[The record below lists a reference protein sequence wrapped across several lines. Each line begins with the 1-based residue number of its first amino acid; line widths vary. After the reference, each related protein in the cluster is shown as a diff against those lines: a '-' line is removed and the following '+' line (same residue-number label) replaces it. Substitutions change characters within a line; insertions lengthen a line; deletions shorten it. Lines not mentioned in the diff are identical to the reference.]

1 MNDSW
6 VVWFWLFSGLTFFG
20 LCKLGI
26 HFDWDFW
33 FLIAIG
39 LQVLV
44 WILMAILWG
53 LGCED
58 GANFSFK
65 YLFVVLVGLSFI
77 GYVGFFLVGGHV
89 FWLILLI
96 VLFIFFH

>member
-6 VVWFWLFSGLTFFG
+6 VIWFWLFSGLTFFG

-58 GANFSFK
+58 GEDCVNCAIAAIHIK
-65 YLFVVLVGLSFI
+65 GL
-77 GYVGFFLVGGHV
+77 
-89 FWLILLI
+89 
-96 VLFIFFH
+96 